1 MKTQWLTSVGLG
13 EYVLIHGAGGAL
25 GCAAIQVSKA
35 LGLHVIATANSPSKR
50 RTCTLF
56 GADIVLDSE
65 KNWEEEARSVTPNKR
80 GVDVVL
86 DPLGLVQRS
95 LRCIRWDGR
104 LVVIGF
110 AAGEIEK
117 ISMNKLLLNNVSVSG
132 LFWGMYSEM
141 DPEAV
146 VKVWDHL
153 LDLIDQGKVRPMNYN
168 AKQFIGLDS
177 VPDALSLLASGQAWG
192 KIVVNVQQATQA
204 TSSKL

>member
-1 MKTQWLTSVGLG
+1 M
-13 EYVLIHGAGGAL
+13 
-25 GCAAIQVSKA
+25 
-35 LGLHVIATANSPSKR
+35 
-50 RTCTLF
+50 
-56 GADIVLDSE
+56 
-65 KNWEEEARSVTPNKR
+65 
-80 GVDVVL
+80 
-86 DPLGLVQRS
+86 
-95 LRCIRWDGR
+95 
-104 LVVIGF
+104 IGF